1 MNPQHLS
8 DEAVAA
14 FADGVLSGHARER
27 ATRHIN
33 ACGECHH
40 AVRVQR
46 EAAFALRSAVAPAL
60 PSALR
65 DRLRT
70 VPMTTPVTT
79 LPTAITPEGNT
90 VLSTFA
96 PMAALVPN
104 PATSTPNRSP
114 HRAHSPRTHSP
125 LKARPFVTT
134 AAIVALAGALTA
146 GSVARD
152 DDPAQTGTGTVVRQA
167 TPSTGTQPVVVS
179 PVMFFR
185 GAPR

>member
-1 MNPQHLS
+1 MKPQHLS

-14 FADGVLSGHARER
+14 FADGVLTGHARER

-33 ACGECHH
+33 SCAECHQ

-60 PSALR
+60 PSALM

-70 VPMTTPVTT
+70 VPLTTPVST
-79 LPTAITPEGNT
+79 LPTAVTPEGNT

-96 PMAALVPN
+96 PMAALAPSS
-104 PATSTPNRSP
+104 ATAAPTRSS
-114 HRAHSPRTHSP
+114 HR
-125 LKARPFVTT
+125 ARPFVTT

-146 GSVARD
+146 GSVARE
-152 DDPAQTGTGTVVRQA
+152 DDPGQSDTGTVVRQA
-167 TPSTGTQPVVVS
+167 SHSAPSTSTQPVVIN
-179 PVMFFR
+179 PVTFFR